1 MTNVDINSN
10 FIKQMERFSILRSSG
25 NIYDGTLF
33 LYM

>member
-25 NIYDGTLF
+25 NMMEHWF
-33 LYM
+33 LYI